1 MDNSTPDSP
10 IIFFNLLQ
18 RLLNPVP
25 DSEDIF
31 ARSVALSGNNVLISS
46 FFDNDTIDDDTLTA
60 VDDVA
65 YLFDGATG
73 TLLQTFLNPT
83 PPTDRP
89 LADQFGFAVALDG
102 NNALISAP
110 LANENGSN
118 SGAAYLFNT
127 TTGSLIQTFLNPVP
141 TGDDEFGHSLAID
154 EETVLIGTPFSDREA
169 PNSGAAYL
177 FDGATGDLLQTFLNP
192 TPEGGDLFGDV
203 VALDNDKVLIG
214 AFLDNEGATNSGAT
228 HLFDAVTGN
237 LLRTFVNPTPANGDL
252 FGRAVAM
259 EGDRA
264 LISAPFDGDD
274 TTQRGTVYLFDTVTG
289 EILQTFQNPSASAG
303 EAFGLSVALSSDNV
317 LIGANLN
324 DGGGENSGAAYL
336 FDATTGKHLQ
346 TFLNPTPDEG
356 DLFGNT
362 VALEQNNLLVGA
374 IGDNDGGDNS
384 GAVYLFQQFQPPL
397 SDLIHVSFNGSGSIG
412 DLSFKDDDILTF
424 NRQTADWSIYLDGS
438 DIGLRNS
445 DIDAF
450 DLLPD
455 GSIVF
460 SLTTAATL
468 FDVGAVTSADLVR
481 FIPTSTG
488 SNTAGRFEL
497 YLKGTDVGLDT
508 SNENID
514 ALDVLP
520 DGQIVISTTGAI
532 QVDDILGTDADVLIL
547 NPASLGTAT
556 SGRWTL
562 HLDGSDIGL
571 TSSSEDINGVWM
583 DESHDI
589 ALTTRGTFDISSLQ
603 GDGDDIF
610 RFISSS
616 LGTKTRGAVSSLWE
630 EAIVGLEDNVVDGF
644 AIVTGDSTSFR

>member
-1 MDNSTPDSP
+1 MDNSTQDSP

-18 RLLNPVP
+18 QLLNPVP

-31 ARSVALSGNNVLISS
+31 ARSVALSGNNVLVGS
-46 FFDNDTIDDDTLTA
+46 FFDNDAIDDGTLTA

-83 PPTDRP
+83 PPTDSP
-89 LADQFGFAVALDG
+89 LADQFGFAVALDVD
-102 NNALISAP
+102 NALISAP

-118 SGAAYLFNT
+118 GGAAYLFNT
-127 TTGSLIQTFLNPVP
+127 TTGALSQTFLNPVP
-141 TGDDEFGHSLAID
+141 TGDDAFGHALAID
-154 EETVLIGTPFSDREA
+154 EETVLVGTPFSDRGA
-169 PNSGAAYL
+169 PNSGVAYL

-203 VALDNDKVLIG
+203 VALDNNRVLIG

-237 LLRTFVNPTPANGDL
+237 LLRTFVNPTPASGDL
-252 FGRAVAM
+252 FGRAVAI

-274 TTQRGTVYLFDTVTG
+274 TTQRGTVYLFDTMTG
-289 EILQTFQNPSASAG
+289 EILQTFQNPSAMGG
-303 EAFGLSVALSSDNV
+303 EAFGLSVALSGDHV

-324 DGGGENSGAAYL
+324 DSGGENSGAAYL
-336 FDATTGKHLQ
+336 FDAATGEHLQ
-346 TFLNPTPDEG
+346 TFLNPTPAEG

-362 VALEQNNLLVGA
+362 VALDQNNLLIGA
-374 IGDNDGGDNS
+374 IGDDDGGDNS
-384 GAVYLFQQFQPPL
+384 GAVYLFQQFQSPS

-412 DLSFKDDDILTF
+412 SLSFKDDDILTF

-455 GSIVF
+455 GSVVF

-468 FDVGAVTSADLVR
+468 LDVGTVTDADIVR

-497 YLKGTDVGLDT
+497 YLKGADVGLDA
-508 SNENID
+508 SSENID

-532 QVDDILGTDADVLIL
+532 HVDDILGTDADVLMFT
-547 NPASLGTAT
+547 PTSLGAAT
-556 SGRWTL
+556 SGTWTF
-562 HLDGSDIGL
+562 HLDGSDLGL
-571 TSSSEDINGVWM
+571 TSSSEDVNGVWIG
-583 DESHDI
+583 ESQEL
-589 ALTTRGTFDISSLQ
+589 ALTTKGAFEVPSLQ
-603 GDGDDIF
+603 GEGDDIF
-610 RFISSS
+610 RLISSS
-616 LGTKTRGAVSSLWE
+616 LGAKTRGVVSSLWKE
-630 EAIVGLEDNVVDGF
+630 SITGLEDIVIDGL
-644 AIVTGDSTSFR
+644 AIVTGDSTSFQ